1 MTDRH
6 SNNGQSTGVA
16 GLLSA
21 TYHFMMSR
29 IMDRLGT
36 EGYGNLSKTQL
47 HVLAR
52 FDSSGMTL
60 RQISDRVQISVHIVS
75 NIVNMLRTNDYV
87 AEMPSATPADGSK
100 YMLTGLGQEALT
112 IVESEQKAVEREWKQ
127 HIGEERLSSI
137 ISSLELLFRA
147 TLQAKGDRD

>member
-1 MTDRH
+1 MTDHH
-6 SNNGQSTGVA
+6 SNNVQTTGVA

-29 IMDRLGT
+29 IMDRLST

-75 NIVNMLRTNDYV
+75 NIVSMLRTNDYV
-87 AEMPSATPADGSK
+87 VDMPEENPAEGAK
-100 YMLTGLGQEALT
+100 YMLTDRGEEVLT
-112 IVESEQKAVEREWKQ
+112 IVESEQKAVETEWKQ
-127 HIGEERLSSI
+127 HIGEERLSSV

-147 TLQAKGDRD
+147 TLQAKEKRD